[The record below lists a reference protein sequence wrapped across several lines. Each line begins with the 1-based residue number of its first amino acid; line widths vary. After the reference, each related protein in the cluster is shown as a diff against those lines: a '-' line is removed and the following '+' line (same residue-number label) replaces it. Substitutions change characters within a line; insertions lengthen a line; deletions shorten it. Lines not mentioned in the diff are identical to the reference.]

1 MKHLKLFATLC
12 CAVLLFAGAKGNENG
27 HEWVDLGLPSGTKWA
42 ACNVGATSP
51 EEYGNYY
58 AWGETEP
65 KTTYTWATYKW
76 CNGSNTTLTKY
87 NTDSDYGTVDDKTVL
102 EPEDDAA
109 AVNWGGAWRMP
120 TDAEWAEL
128 RENCTWTWTTKNGVN
143 GYEVKGTNDNS
154 IFLPA
159 AGYRGNDDL
168 GYASY
173 YGYYWSSSL
182 YTYYPSNAW
191 YVFFDSGYVYRL
203 DYYRCYGQSV
213 RPVL

>member
-27 HEWVDLGLPSGTKWA
+27 YEWVDLGLPSGTKWA

-65 KTTYTWATYKW
+65 KTIYDWSTYKW

-102 EPEDDAA
+102 DPEDDAA